1 MQTRYEKT
9 VTILPSRVDA
19 GGRLSVPD
27 TFDLFMDTATEAARA
42 LGVGWDFL
50 IRRGMFWITVK
61 TKIKFIRRPG
71 LLETVTVETWPEV
84 PGERRCIRHYR
95 IVENGEV
102 LALGKT
108 DWAIV
113 SVRDGRPQAMA
124 DIMPEGLDYPDEKA
138 CPEPFPLIDEAFSG
152 APCAEHRVLNTDI
165 DMARHM
171 NNVAYVRAIVNTFPV
186 ARWEAM
192 DVREMDI
199 IFRASA
205 HEGDVLRFQSRR
217 DGGLLDIRG
226 SLPDGSTSVLARLRL
241 GEDADGEGRS
251 CPGT

>member
-19 GGRLSVPD
+19 RGKLSVPD

-61 TKIKFIRRPG
+61 TKIRFLRRPG
-71 LLETVTVETWPEV
+71 LLETVVVETWPEA
-84 PGERRCIRHYR
+84 PGEWRCNRHYR
-95 IVENGEV
+95 IAQNGET

-124 DIMPEGLDYPDEKA
+124 DIMPASVDYPSEQA
-138 CPEPFPLIDEAFSG
+138 CPEPFPLIDEAFSDV
-152 APCAEHRVLNTDI
+152 PYAEHRVLNTDI

-186 ARWEAM
+186 AQWEAM

-217 DGGLLDIRG
+217 DGDLLDIRG

-241 GEDADGEGRS
+241 GEAADGEGS
-251 CPGT
+251 PCPGT

>member
-9 VTILPSRVDA
+9 VTTLPSRVDA
-19 GGRLSVPD
+19 QGKLSVPD

-61 TKIKFIRRPG
+61 TKIQFFRRPA
-71 LLETVTVETWPEV
+71 LLETVKVETWPEA
-84 PGERRCIRHYR
+84 PGDRRCNRHYR
-95 IVENGEV
+95 IIGDGGTLVV
-102 LALGKT
+102 GKT

-124 DIMPEGLDYPDEKA
+124 DIMPAGLDYPDEQA
-138 CPEPFPLIDEAFSG
+138 CPEPFPLIDEAFSE
-152 APCAEHRVLNTDI
+152 APRAEHRVLNTDI

-217 DGGLLDIRG
+217 DGSLLDVRG

-241 GEDADGEGRS
+241 GGDADGEGS
-251 CPGT
+251 PCPGT

>member
-84 PGERRCIRHYR
+84 PGERRCIRHYK

-171 NNVAYVRAIVNTFPV
+171 NNVAYVQAIVNTFPV

-217 DGGLLDIRG
+217 DGGLLEIRG